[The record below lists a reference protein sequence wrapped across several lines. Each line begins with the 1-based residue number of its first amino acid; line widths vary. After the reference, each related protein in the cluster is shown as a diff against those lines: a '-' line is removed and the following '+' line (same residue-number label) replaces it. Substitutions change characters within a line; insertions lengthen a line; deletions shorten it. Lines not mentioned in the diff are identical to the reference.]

1 MSLIESPRMSLA
13 GSNPA
18 AKQSARPR
26 LAFLGV
32 GWIGLAR
39 MESLIAADIADVV
52 AVADMNSEAIDAA
65 RQTAVE
71 AIAASSMDEF
81 LDTELDGIVIA
92 TPSALHAEQ
101 ARAALEQGVAVF
113 CQKPLARTAEE
124 TRQIIN
130 AAREAD
136 LPLGI
141 DFSYRHVKGV
151 DQMRRMVQEKTI
163 GELYAIDLIFHN
175 AYGPDKAWFYDAE
188 RSGGGC
194 VIDLGIHLID
204 LAGWIG
210 GDWAREDVHSTL
222 WRHGRRLNHLS
233 SDVEDCAF
241 AHWRI
246 PSGATARLACSWNI
260 SAGQDAVI
268 EATFYGT
275 DGAVALKN
283 VAGSFFDFT
292 VEHWEGT
299 NRRQLA
305 GPPDAWG
312 GRALIQWAR
321 MLAEG
326 RGFDEETYHAIAVA
340 QAVDAIYGRTVPSCK
355 SR

>member
-1 MSLIESPRMSLA
+1 MSLIESPQTSLVD
-13 GSNPA
+13 SIPV
-18 AKQSARPR
+18 AKDNARPR
-26 LAFLGV
+26 LGFLGV
-32 GWIGLAR
+32 GWIGRAR
-39 MESLIAADIADVV
+39 MESLIASDVADVV
-52 AVADMNSEAIDAA
+52 AVADMNAEAIDAA
-65 RQTAVE
+65 RQTVPD
-71 AIAASSMDEF
+71 AIAANSIDGI
-81 LDTELDGIVIA
+81 LDAELDGIVIA

-101 ARAALEQGVAVF
+101 ARTALERRVAVF

-204 LAGWIG
+204 LAGWVG
-210 GDWAREDVHSTL
+210 GNWDREGVRSTL
-222 WRHGRRLNHLS
+222 WRHGTRLDHLAE
-233 SDVEDCAF
+233 DVEDCAF
-241 AHWRI
+241 AEWRI
-246 PSGATARLACSWNI
+246 PNGATARLACSWNI

-268 EATFYGT
+268 EAIFYGT

-326 RGFDEETYHAIAVA
+326 HGFNKKAHHAIAVA
-340 QAVDAIYGRTVPSCK
+340 QTVDAIYGQTALSCK